1 VVNSTRTTA
10 VAVVVAA
17 FVAGALIGVAGDR
30 FYLTRR
36 HLIVQPHVTG
46 AKMTQ
51 RVVARL
57 DRDLHFK
64 GTQRAQ
70 VETIIEQSRGR
81 IDALWASVRPQVEA
95 EIDAT
100 NARIETVLDPQQ
112 QTIYRGIVTRHRAR
126 RAKSGGAQPPH

>member
-1 VVNSTRTTA
+1 MANSTRTTA
-10 VAVVVAA
+10 VAVVVAG
-17 FVAGALIGVAGDR
+17 FVAGAIVGAAGDR

-36 HLIVQPHVTG
+36 HLIVQPRVTG
-46 AKMTQ
+46 KNMTQ

-112 QTIYRGIVTRHRAR
+112 RTIFRGIVTRHRAR
-126 RAKSGGAQPPH
+126 RAKSGGAKPPH